1 MIFTRSILA
10 PCLTNFFTHFCAQG
24 DQAGPAAYYYKG
36 LMPTKVTA
44 EMGKRIVEACKG
56 PFPKGC
62 QPVRSS
68 VFKCLKYDVTTLLAP
83 LLLTNLFATILIA
96 HFQLKCLVGVD
107 GPDGR
112 QVPGRRANFH
122 SLTFQRTLLGGV
134 PGHLDARDHWT
145 SR

>member
-10 PCLTNFFTHFCAQG
+10 PCLTNFSTNFSTHFRAQG

-62 QPVRSS
+62 QPVSS
-68 VFKCLKYDVTTLLAP
+68 A
-83 LLLTNLFATILIA
+83 I
-96 HFQLKCLVGVD
+96 
-107 GPDGR
+107 
-112 QVPGRRANFH
+112 FH
-122 SLTFQRTLLGGV
+122 CWWMLG
-134 PGHLDARDHWT
+134 
-145 SR
+145 S